1 MRWLAMLLV
10 ATSLS
15 ADNRVSLHPVGPT
28 SIDPIAVHILVS
40 CGVTNQNVQRVE
52 TSIKVT
58 LTIDGICD
66 PPLPFVH
73 EVKLD
78 PLPPGEYHLDVQL
91 AGVAGTYGSTD
102 FVVRNGG
109 DVPFTVHPFAVRE
122 SISGLR
128 MRIEPKAGEEI
139 CPNGDCGVISIRID
153 NTPVADIRS
162 DGVAATFDM
171 PKAAVGL
178 HDVTLKHADVT
189 RTATA
194 AIYVFGDEADPSIF
208 ERILWPV
215 LDSPDGANGSHWVSE
230 AILTNPRPWFIDN
243 YNSVIPAFCVVSPCT
258 ERLSPRLYTSFDG
271 EFYPHGVALLASRT
285 DAPDLG
291 FSLRVRDTSRESE
304 GFGTE
309 VPVVRE
315 KDMFRDRTM
324 TLLGVP
330 RDPRY
335 RVKVRMYAFEPF
347 FNTTTQD
354 WRVIVVN
361 PDGTRTDQSLISER
375 QCSPLCPGEPSYLEL
390 DLPNVTKTGTSSIYI
405 TPPAESFA
413 WAFAS
418 VTNNVTQQV
427 TIVTPNGEGGQ
438 P

>member
-1 MRWLAMLLV
+1 MRWFAILLV
-10 ATSLS
+10 ASSLS
-15 ADNRVSLHPVGPT
+15 ADNRIALHPVGPT
-28 SIDPIAVHILVS
+28 SIDPIGVHVLVY
-40 CGVTNQNVQRVE
+40 CGVTNQSVQRIE

-66 PPLPFVH
+66 PPFPFVH

-78 PLPPGEYHLDVQL
+78 PLPPGEYHLEVQL
-91 AGVAGTYGSTD
+91 AGVAGIYGSTD

-109 DVPFTVHPFAVRE
+109 AVPFTVRPFAVRE

-128 MRIEPKAGEEI
+128 MRIQPNGQEEI
-139 CPNGDCGVISIRID
+139 CPIGDCGVISIRVD
-153 NTPVADIRS
+153 NTPVANIQS

-171 PKAAVGL
+171 PKMAVGL
-178 HDVTLKHADVT
+178 HDVTWKHADVT
-189 RTATA
+189 RTETA
-194 AIYVFGDEADPSIF
+194 AIYVFGDDADPSIF

-215 LDSPDGANGSHWVSE
+215 LDSVNGANGSHWISE
-230 AILTNPRPWFIDN
+230 GIVTNPRPFAVDN
-243 YNSVIPAFCVVSPCT
+243 YNSVIPVICVVSPCT
-258 ERLSPRLYTSFDG
+258 ERLSPRMTMNFLGAFH
-271 EFYPHGVALLASRT
+271 PHGMALLASRT

-291 FSLRVRDTSRESE
+291 FSLRVRDTSREAE

-309 VPVVRE
+309 IPVVRE

-347 FNTTTQD
+347 LDSNAQR
-354 WRVIVVN
+354 WRILVVN
-361 PDGTRTDQSLISER
+361 PDGTRSEQDVQTAR
-375 QCSPLCPGEPSYLEL
+375 ACLACPDEPAYYEL
-390 DLPNVTKTGTSSIYI
+390 DLPNVNRTGMSTIYI
-405 TPPAESFA
+405 TSPPESFA

-418 VTNNVTQQV
+418 VTNNTTQQV
-427 TIVTPNGEGGQ
+427 TIVTPNGEGGV